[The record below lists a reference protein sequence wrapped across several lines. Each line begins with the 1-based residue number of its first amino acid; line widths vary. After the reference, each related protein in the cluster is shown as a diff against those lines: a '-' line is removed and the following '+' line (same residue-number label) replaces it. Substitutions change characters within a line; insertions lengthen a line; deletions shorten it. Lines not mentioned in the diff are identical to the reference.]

1 MTTLLAQPRSI
12 VAAACRAPWG
22 EAADGLPGAAPAE
35 LPNVPGFV
43 LSRFSPL
50 VAEVATACLGEPGSD
65 RDLTV
70 GRAERTAIVLATT
83 YGDTT
88 TSDVATERLVAG
100 QVHSP
105 LLFFQSVTTSILG
118 HLSKRYGI
126 TGPISC
132 VSAGTDPAAEALRL
146 ADLLLDD
153 EEVEQVLVVGVETA
167 ANGRVDW
174 VRERVGTARLFGP
187 LPQGD
192 AAAAL
197 LLRRQDPDG
206 SPQVLPAVPAVPV
219 ESAGSV
225 EPAEPRWPAYGWLA
239 PLVELCTAAAA
250 QSPADLSSSTSTT
263 E

>member
-50 VAEVATACLGEPGSD
+50 VAEVAGACLGDPGTEH
-65 RDLTV
+65 DLTA
-70 GRAERTAIVLATT
+70 GRAGRTAIVLATT

-88 TSDVATERLVAG
+88 TSDVATQRLVAG
-100 QVHSP
+100 KVHSP

-118 HLSKRYGI
+118 HLTKRYGI

-132 VSAGTDPAAEALRL
+132 ISAGTDPAAEALQL
-146 ADLLLDD
+146 ADLLLDE
-153 EEVEQVLVVGVETA
+153 EEVEQVLVIGVETA
-167 ANGRVDW
+167 ANERVDW
-174 VRERVGTARLFGP
+174 VRERVGSARLFGP

-192 AAAAL
+192 AAVAL
-197 LLRRQDPDG
+197 LLRRGNTDG
-206 SPQVLPAVPAVPV
+206 SPGLPA
-219 ESAGSV
+219 
-225 EPAEPRWPAYGWLA
+225 AEPTVPQWPAYGWLA
-239 PLVELCTAAAA
+239 PLVELCTAC
-250 QSPADLSSSTSTT
+250 DLSSSTSTT
-263 E
+263 L